1 MISNFSFVANTQSL
15 TKDSV
20 GRNEDAYL
28 LMIVDQLQRTVDDHK
43 HRFDIL
49 EKQIDDLLWFERLG
63 DVANI
68 DKVRLSSTPRW
79 KPKDK
84 EDRFANN
91 KLQFYTYVFIHKDI
105 NRKKK

>member
-49 EKQIDDLLWFERLG
+49 ENRLMIYYG
-63 DVANI
+63 
-68 DKVRLSSTPRW
+68 L
-79 KPKDK
+79 KDWVMWLILI
-84 EDRFANN
+84 R
-91 KLQFYTYVFIHKDI
+91 
-105 NRKKK
+105 